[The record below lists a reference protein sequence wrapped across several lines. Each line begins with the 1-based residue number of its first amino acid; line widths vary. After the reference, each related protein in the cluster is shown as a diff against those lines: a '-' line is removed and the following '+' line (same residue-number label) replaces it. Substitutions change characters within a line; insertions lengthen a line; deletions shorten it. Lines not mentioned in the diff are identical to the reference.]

1 MLNEAVRR
9 FHDWVAAQNPWTN
22 VYGVARSIIALAS
35 AVTLMT
41 NDASGL
47 FMPASGLPEAPRC
60 DGVAVAGLYCLSPSL
75 DLARWIAVAALLV
88 VASGWRPR
96 WTAVP
101 HWYVTWS
108 YFSSATILDGGD
120 QMAAILTFLLL
131 PIALGD
137 GRRWHWQPPRARG
150 SGSTTVV
157 LAALAAVLL
166 IRVQLAYV
174 YAEAAVGKLRV
185 EEWRNGTATFYY
197 LLDPVFGAASWQRSI
212 MTAVLHSPV
221 GVLASTWGTLL
232 LEALLFA
239 GLLAARPYRR
249 LLLPLGLAF
258 HLGIAFFQGLPSFS
272 LTMCAALLLY
282 LRPVTEPFAFPV
294 SALSRLRSAL
304 SSVGRSRAPRFVAPT
319 AREEVRT

>member
-1 MLNEAVRR
+1 MLNDAVRR
-9 FHDWVAAQNPWTN
+9 FHAWVADQNPWTD

-35 AVTLMT
+35 AITLIT

-47 FMPASGLPEAPRC
+47 FMPASGMPDAPRC
-60 DGVAVAGLYCLSPSL
+60 EGIASSGMYCLSPSL
-75 DLARWIAVAALLV
+75 EIARFAAIAVLLV

-96 WTAVP
+96 WTAIP

-120 QMAAILTFLLL
+120 QMAAIMTVLLL

-137 GRRWHWQPPRARG
+137 GRRWHWQPAIAHR
-150 SGSTTVV
+150 SSSTLPTLV
-157 LAALAAVLL
+157 ALAGVLL

-185 EEWRNGTATFYY
+185 DEWRNGTATYYY
-197 LLDPVFGAASWQRSI
+197 LLDPVFGAASWQRPA
-212 MTAVLHSPV
+212 MAAVLDSAI
-221 GVLASTWGTLL
+221 GVLALTWGTLL

-249 LLLPLGLAF
+249 ILLPLGLAF

-282 LRPVTEPFAFPV
+282 LRPVDEPFALPIA
-294 SALSRLRSAL
+294 ALSRWRRAFW
-304 SSVGRSRAPRFVAPT
+304 SVERSRAPRFVTPT